1 MRDSEEGRMHEGA
14 WNPPWDPPAMDEQSA
29 ESALRLACVYRA
41 YHRAIWP
48 RLLCTPW
55 AGSLAVE
62 SEDSWRE
69 LWGRIGREFYRC
81 FAFGDRNIRRDMI
94 LRALGAGADD
104 LAAKLDQWRLTLEID
119 TDR

>member
-1 MRDSEEGRMHEGA
+1 MHMGGSNPRGA
-14 WNPPWDPPAMDEQSA
+14 PPAMDKPSGEDVPRFA
-29 ESALRLACVYRA
+29 YDYRS

-55 AGSLAVE
+55 VGSLVVE
-62 SEDSWRE
+62 SEESWRE

-94 LRALGAGADD
+94 LRAFGAGADD
-104 LAAKLDQWRLTLEID
+104 LAAKLDLWRLTLEFD

>member
-1 MRDSEEGRMHEGA
+1 MRNTDEDSMHEGGS
-14 WNPPWDPPAMDEQSA
+14 NPPRDPPAMDEPSA
-29 ESALRLACVYRA
+29 ESVLRLACVYRA

-48 RLLCTPW
+48 RLLCAPW

-94 LRALGAGADD
+94 LRAFAAGAGD
-104 LAAKLDQWRLTLEID
+104 LAAKLDRWRLSLELGN
-119 TDR
+119 DR